1 MNDFHKQYGDITSLT
16 EKMYVPE
23 VIGKVVYTGNVD
35 TTFKLKRTNDIYD
48 RYTAILATVSQS
60 SSLIGVYVIGVT
72 STGESISKIAGVD
85 ATIAR
90 SGDNVTVT
98 FAASNIY
105 SNGLLFAPQLHI
117 M

>member
-1 MNDFHKQYGDITSLT
+1 
-16 EKMYVPE
+16 MYVPE
-23 VIGKVVYTGNVD
+23 VIGKIVYTGNVD

-48 RYTAILATVSQS
+48 RYTAILTTVSQGTT
-60 SSLIGVYVIGVT
+60 LVGVYVIGVT
-72 STGESISKIAGVD
+72 STGESINKIAGVD

-105 SNGLLFAPQLHI
+105 SSGLLFAPRSHI

>member
-1 MNDFHKQYGDITSLT
+1 
-16 EKMYVPE
+16 MYIPE

-35 TTFKLKRTNDIYD
+35 TTFKLKRTNDIYN
-48 RYTAILATVSQS
+48 RYTAILATVSQGT
-60 SSLIGVYVIGVT
+60 SLIGVYVIGVT
-72 STGESISKIAGVD
+72 STGESISKIVGVD
-85 ATIAR
+85 ATIVR

-105 SNGLLFAPQLHI
+105 SNGLLFAPQSYI